1 MFILINGF
9 LFIICLIQ
17 ELLYFQFLSKNVS
30 TVKYFQESEFAKE
43 PIQATD
49 GAAGYDLFEAEA
61 KTILPHSSESV
72 CLDLRWA
79 IPKGFFGKVFP
90 RSSMIKNYNVT
101 VDAGLI
107 DLDYRGLA
115 YVLFV
120 NHSQQTF
127 TIRTGDRLA
136 QAVFLEKFDVKFE
149 KVNNI
154 EQLGKTKRGNGGFGS
169 TGITVIKKMKPNE
182 EEEHEETDTEIT
194 SEEAIMSTDKK
205 VIIKEKITV
214 E

>member
-49 GAAGYDLFEAEA
+49 GAAGYDLFAAEA
-61 KTILPHSSESV
+61 KTIIPHSSESV

-79 IPKGFFGKVFP
+79 IPKRFFGKVFP

-107 DLDYRGLA
+107 DLDYSGLV

-120 NHSQQTF
+120 NDSEQTF
-127 TIRTGDRLA
+127 TIRTDDRLV

>member
-1 MFILINGF
+1 MSKQ
-9 LFIICLIQ
+9 II
-17 ELLYFQFLSKNVS
+17 
-30 TVKYFQESEFAKE
+30 VKYFQESDFAKE

-49 GAAGYDLFEAEA
+49 GAAGYDLFAAEA
-61 KTILPHSSESV
+61 KTIPHHSSESV
-72 CLDLRWA
+72 CLDLRWG
-79 IPKGFFGKVFP
+79 IPKRFFGKVFP
-90 RSSMIKNYNVT
+90 CSSMMKNYNVT
-101 VDAGLI
+101 VHAGLI
-107 DLDYRGLA
+107 DSDYRGLV

-120 NHSQQTF
+120 NHSELTF
-127 TIRTGDRLA
+127 TIPTGDKLA
-136 QAVFLEKFDVKFE
+136 QAVFLDKFDVKFE